1 MDGRLRVRRHAE
13 PFSFFLVLLPALKLW
28 GLLLVDLFVWLRE
41 TLLEMEINYF
51 RFYGMVWYGMVW
63 YGMVWDWLID
73 WYICNKLVA
82 KSNDGRDC
90 YLKYVVCRCPD
101 SALTENSVDGMGW
114 NTLHMQLHTHDEKEV
129 WSRTYVNKSS
139 IFLMSIVLLAPLGAF
154 TPYYAFIHDLIHSC

>member
-63 YGMVWDWLID
+63 YGIDWLID
-73 WYICNKLVA
+73 I
-82 KSNDGRDC
+82 
-90 YLKYVVCRCPD
+90 YVTSSLRRATMVGI
-101 SALTENSVDGMGW
+101 AIW
-114 NTLHMQLHTHDEKEV
+114 NTLFADAQIQLWLKIQWTGWDGIHMHTQ
-129 WSRTYVNKSS
+129 W
-139 IFLMSIVLLAPLGAF
+139 VLLMIKRKCGQEQIINLSDVDCNAGSVRSF
-154 TPYYAFIHDLIHSC
+154 YAILRFHPWFDP